1 MSLPAGSGLDQH
13 GSEERERKAEEM
25 HQEKELK
32 KQLDGIALQEVDR
45 QQLGEHMQKVNRQL
59 EQIQESQ
66 EVNRQQ
72 LDEHMQKV
80 NRQLEQIHESVNK
93 QQLDEHMQ
101 KVNRQQLD
109 EHMQKVNRQ
118 LEQIHESQEVN
129 RQQLDEH
136 MQKMNRQ
143 LEQIQESQEVNRQQL
158 EHMQKVN
165 RQQLDEYMQK
175 VNRRLE
181 QIQELQEVKRQQL
194 DEHMQ
199 KANRQLEQIH
209 KSQEVNRQ
217 QLDEQIQKVNRQ
229 LEQIQESVNRQQLD
243 EHMQKVNRQLKQ
255 IQESVNRLDGK
266 IRELQKAIECFL
278 QLQKRNPLL
287 SWTQT
292 SKAPPMIMIRGSA
305 TVCGNMAYF
314 RPGFSRCVLSC
325 NSSSEKMS
333 TLPAC
338 PKEYFT
344 LTVVNG
350 LVTAVGGWLFPAW
363 LGPRKS
369 TNTLLSLMEEDGM
382 KKWVEHFPR
391 MPTKRDLAAVVCNG
405 KVLVVAG
412 GVQENGRKLTTVEV
426 MDIETLKWSRASSLP
441 QAVYAASATVCGDCI
456 YLVGGCGQHGW
467 TTSVL
472 TCSLSALLQSESNSQ
487 VWDTIADL
495 PVTCSTCAT
504 LNEQVVAVGGR
515 YSDKKVTNNIY
526 SYNRE
531 TNSWEVISQMPTP
544 RCWCLVTVLPG
555 NKLMVMGGRTGTR
568 ETDIVETAQF

>member
-1 MSLPAGSGLDQH
+1 MSQH
-13 GSEERERKAEEM
+13 ESEERERKTREL

-32 KQLDGIALQEVDR
+32 KQLDGI
-45 QQLGEHMQKVNRQL
+45 
-59 EQIQESQ
+59 ESQ
-66 EVNRQQ
+66 EVN
-72 LDEHMQKV
+72 
-80 NRQLEQIHESVNK
+80 
-93 QQLDEHMQ
+93 
-101 KVNRQQLD
+101 
-109 EHMQKVNRQ
+109 
-118 LEQIHESQEVN
+118 
-129 RQQLDEH
+129 
-136 MQKMNRQ
+136 
-143 LEQIQESQEVNRQQL
+143 
-158 EHMQKVN
+158 
-165 RQQLDEYMQK
+165 
-175 VNRRLE
+175 
-181 QIQELQEVKRQQL
+181 RQQL

-217 QLDEQIQKVNRQ
+217 QLDEHMQKVNRQLEQIRESVNRQHLDEELQEVNRQQLDEHMQKVSRQLEQIHKSQEVNRQQLDEHMQKVNRQLEQIQELQEVNREQLDEYMQKVSRQLEQIQESQEVNREHLDEYMQKVSRQLKQIHESQEVNRQHLDEHMQKVNRQ

-243 EHMQKVNRQLKQ
+243 EHMQKVSRQLEQ
-255 IQESVNRLDGK
+255 IQESVKRLDGK
-266 IRELQKAIECFL
+266 NRELQKAIEHFL
-278 QLQKRNPLL
+278 QLQKGNLLL

-292 SKAPPMIMIRGSA
+292 SKVPSMIMIRGSA
-305 TVCGNMAYF
+305 TVCGNIAYF
-314 RPGFSRCVLSC
+314 RPGFSRCVLSN

-344 LTVVNG
+344 LTVVNH

-382 KKWVEHFPR
+382 KKWVEHFPH

-412 GVQENGRKLTTVEV
+412 GVQENGRKLATVEV
-426 MDIETLKWSRASSLP
+426 MDIETLKWSTASSLP
-441 QAVYAASATVCGDCI
+441 HALYAASATVCGDCI

-467 TTSVL
+467 TTSVF
-472 TCSLSALLQSESNSQ
+472 TCSLSTLLQSESNSQ

-526 SYNRE
+526 SYNTQ

-555 NKLMVMGGRTGTR
+555 NKLMVIGGRTGTR

>member
-1 MSLPAGSGLDQH
+1 MSLHWSSLSLPAGSGLSQH
-13 GSEERERKAEEM
+13 GSKERERKTEEL

-59 EQIQESQ
+59 KQMQESQ

-136 MQKMNRQ
+136 MQKVNRQ
-143 LEQIQESQEVNRQQL
+143 LEQIQESQEVNKQQL
-158 EHMQKVN
+158 DEHMQKVN
-165 RQQLDEYMQK
+165 RQ
-175 VNRRLE
+175 LE
-181 QIQELQEVKRQQL
+181 QLHELQEVNRQQL

-199 KANRQLEQIH
+199 KVNRQLEQIH

-217 QLDEQIQKVNRQ
+217 QLDEHMQKVNRQ

-278 QLQKRNPLL
+278 QLQKGNPLL

-292 SKAPPMIMIRGSA
+292 SKEPPMIMIRGSA

-344 LTVVNG
+344 LTVVND

-369 TNTLLSLMEEDGM
+369 TNTLLSLVEEDGM
-382 KKWVEHFPR
+382 KKWVEHFPD

-426 MDIETLKWSRASSLP
+426 MDIETLKWSTASSLP
-441 QAVYAASATVCGDCI
+441 HALYAASATVCGDRI
-456 YLVGGCGQHGW
+456 YLVGGVANTVGQH
-467 TTSVL
+467 
-472 TCSLSALLQSESNSQ
+472 QSSP
-487 VWDTIADL
+487 AH
-495 PVTCSTCAT
+495 
-504 LNEQVVAVGGR
+504 
-515 YSDKKVTNNIY
+515 
-526 SYNRE
+526 
-531 TNSWEVISQMPTP
+531 
-544 RCWCLVTVLPG
+544 
-555 NKLMVMGGRTGTR
+555 
-568 ETDIVETAQF
+568 